1 MVLAKGPGVPSVSD
15 ISEIPEAPQGLPR
28 GLELVRG
35 LEPELELGPAPL
47 ARGY

>member
-1 MVLAKGPGVPSVSD
+1 MVLAKGPGVPSMSD

-35 LEPELELGPAPL
+35 LEPELELGPAPPT
-47 ARGY
+47 RGY